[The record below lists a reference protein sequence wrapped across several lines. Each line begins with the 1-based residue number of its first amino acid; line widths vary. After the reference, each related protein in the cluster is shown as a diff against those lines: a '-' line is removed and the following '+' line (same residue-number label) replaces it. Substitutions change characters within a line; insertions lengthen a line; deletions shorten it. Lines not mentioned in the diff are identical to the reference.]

1 MGASGDLNATGAYVG
16 VNGGSGSVTV
26 SGEGSEWIVSG
37 SSSTSGD
44 YYNRVGNLSI
54 GESGT
59 GSLTLANGGRV
70 SIGWI
75 NYGYQYDPDTN
86 ASYHDPVFD
95 STQLGDLLLGNQA
108 DGVGTLN
115 IGGAENA
122 APQAAGV
129 VEANSIIM
137 GAGDGNLVFNHT
149 DSSGQYRFDLD
160 VISSAPGQ
168 GTIKQVSGV
177 TVFDTDRSAFTGK
190 TLISGGTL
198 EVNNVLGGTVTVSGS
213 GTLAGVGTVGAT
225 TVNRGGAISPGA
237 FNTVDPQVLTVAGD
251 LTMAPGAIYVANL
264 TTDLDYTSVNAEG
277 ETVNNYHSDLI
288 QVDGMATL
296 GGANVLAVAG
306 GDTLLYVPESRWHI
320 LSATG
325 GVSGEFGALTARPYV
340 DMGYEYDA
348 NNAYLVVTRNDQDI
362 CMDGMTTNEC
372 NVGGGIDEEDDND
385 VTDEIISQPDKESA
399 KDALN
404 QLSGE
409 IHASAKAAMLE
420 DSRFLREAVNNRLRD
435 PAVGNGLMGAYL
447 YLLGHVRQQR
457 ECGTDEAGHCGRYSG
472 CRQVS
477 ERDVDAGDRG
487 GIRQGKY
494 SRV

>member
-325 GVSGEFGALTARPYV
+325 ALAVSLAR
-340 DMGYEYDA
+340 
-348 NNAYLVVTRNDQDI
+348 
-362 CMDGMTTNEC
+362 
-372 NVGGGIDEEDDND
+372 
-385 VTDEIISQPDKESA
+385 
-399 KDALN
+399 
-404 QLSGE
+404 
-409 IHASAKAAMLE
+409 
-420 DSRFLREAVNNRLRD
+420 
-435 PAVGNGLMGAYL
+435 
-447 YLLGHVRQQR
+447 
-457 ECGTDEAGHCGRYSG
+457 
-472 CRQVS
+472 
-477 ERDVDAGDRG
+477 
-487 GIRQGKY
+487 
-494 SRV
+494 